1 MIAISAHI
9 NQFAKALW
17 QEALNAPYIEEHF
30 SSEKA
35 FFTDRYLGRFN
46 RYRFVCEHK
55 LTTVE
60 GKEFLK
66 NSEDIL
72 ALHEENLSDRFK
84 SLIKVCFV
92 FYFVYMSSASLSYF
106 PNFLPLP
113 FLLLLV
119 VFFSFHFITMSP
131 NR

>member
-1 MIAISAHI
+1 MIAISTHI

-30 SSEKA
+30 STEKA
-35 FFTDRYLGRFN
+35 FSTDRYLGRFN
-46 RYRFVCEHK
+46 RYRFVCENK

-72 ALHEENLSDRFK
+72 ALHEENLSERFM
-84 SLIKVCFV
+84 SLIMVCLI
-92 FYFVYMSSASLSYF
+92 FYFIFSLS
-106 PNFLPLP
+106 PSPH
-113 FLLLLV
+113 
-119 VFFSFHFITMSP
+119 FFSITHSSMHIILI
-131 NR
+131 